1 VTEVSN
7 KLPPNFADLDLYV
20 EGWSLPSE
28 KDRAI
33 KRIASSMSDLRNFHK
48 AVFPRLDAII
58 DYLNTFPND
67 PDELPAAEKYL
78 YDLSLM
84 AMEAAAPI
92 DLGWTSP
99 DIDDVFPIERF
110 EFAK

>member
-1 VTEVSN
+1 MTEVSS
-7 KLPPNFADLDLYV
+7 KLPLYFADLDRYV
-20 EGWSLPSE
+20 ECWSLPSE

-33 KRIASSMSDLRNFHK
+33 KRITSSMSDLRSFHE

-58 DYLNTFPND
+58 EFLNTFPND
-67 PDELPAAEKYL
+67 PNQLPASEKYL

-84 AMEAAAPI
+84 AMEAGAPI

-110 EFAK
+110 EFSK